1 VNVIDNFSEIFLK
14 HVIVTLLAVSMFS
27 LGSGTEIESGYI
39 QVTSTGT
46 LTEEIGFRP
55 DYIEF
60 ISAQQIESL
69 DFENRVAT
77 NRNCPQ
83 NVNGWSEGSVIFDG
97 AGVDKQFSIG
107 AFRNSDSTNS
117 HRVASSTSHVI
128 KSVYTGRN
136 GGQCGE
142 LRISV
147 TQPLSSGFEAEI
159 ESRYGQYDEIVR
171 YKAYQFPDNMEFEAG
186 MVKISS
192 TGSIDVNTGFSPANI
207 HIRAGQQINGKNVE
221 RSFQPNDP
229 EPDNTLGRSKG
240 YATLDQTGN
249 VIDQQSIGTASSSDS
264 TNAHRSIASDNYV
277 LNTAY
282 VGQDGNLF
290 GRLRAS
296 ITGADTTGFN
306 MQVDDK
312 WSQTDEVFLYRAWSE
327 SYYDFDIGYRVINSE
342 GSQSFDTGFEPD
354 AIDIY
359 SEQQID
365 SINQEVVTPTNS
377 GCANAGGWSNGF
389 YETDDFTQWSMG
401 MGRTSD
407 SQNSHRQGASTSL
420 ALNNMYSGQNGGDC
434 GNFEGRVTGV
444 YNSGFTMDFSF
455 DNNFNNNY
463 REEMVYYRAFN
474 FQIAPPQADQIW
486 FTNHSGQHAFT
497 VEANFSEGSNDI
509 DSCNLNV
516 EDEDG
521 NSVIYDESDG
531 VEAIQV
537 DDTTSRCVYDRIRYD
552 DHPSWETKH
561 HNNDELVNLTVNV
574 EASDVDGQSA
584 SIEGY
589 NTFPNKEPEINQ
601 LSYSNYTSIHGFNVS
616 AEIVD
621 EDSINP
627 EEIESCT
634 FKFSDDDGKSVYK
647 TGSIDYSYG
656 NQDEAVCNYSNIN
669 SSMNLGNPPG
679 FEVLE
684 DIDIEVN
691 VTDHHGKNDSMTGTH
706 PVPNSVPNA
715 FDPYPRDGYIV
726 TGDEDQDV
734 YVGIDVT
741 DPEADPLTI
750 YYFNDSGQLIEKVET
765 STGNRVSVLYPG
777 TEVGQKHDWSVKVGD
792 TYENYSTSIFSFTK
806 TTRFAYRTQP
816 RIDYSYSDVIMSENG
831 TKSIHF
837 IAENRISE
845 TKNLKSYISGINA
858 SFEQNQQNTI
868 DYEVE
873 GNSEKEFL
881 IRIEPNSLG
890 DKKLVITTEN
900 QQFGVNTT
908 TEIPVTVKNYNDV
921 SQTSEVPGIGSIQL
935 LMLLLVSAYLYSARL

>member
-1 VNVIDNFSEIFLK
+1 MI
-14 HVIVTLLAVSMFS
+14 S
-27 LGSGTEIESGYI
+27 LGSSTEIESGYI
-39 QVTSTGT
+39 QASSTGT
-46 LTEEIGFRP
+46 VTEDIGFRP

-69 DFENRVAT
+69 DFESNVAT

-83 NVNGWSEGSVIFDG
+83 NVNGWSEGSVIFDDS
-97 AGVDKQFSIG
+97 GVDKQFSIG

-128 KSVYTGRN
+128 KNVYTGRN
-136 GGQCGE
+136 GGECGE

-147 TQPLSSGFEAEI
+147 NRPLSNGFEAEI
-159 ESRYGQYDEIVR
+159 ESQYGQYNEIVR

-186 MVKISS
+186 MVKVSS

-221 RSFQPNDP
+221 RSFDPNDP

-240 YATLDQTGN
+240 YATLDNVGN

-296 ITGADTTGFN
+296 ITGADSTGFN
-306 MQVDDK
+306 VQVDDK

-327 SYYDFDIGYRVINSE
+327 SYYDFDIGYRVISSE

-365 SINQEVVTPTNS
+365 SINQEVVTPTNN
-377 GCANAGGWSNGF
+377 GCSNAGGWSNGF
-389 YETDDFTQWSMG
+389 YEADDLKQWSMG

-434 GNFEGRVTGV
+434 GNFEGQVTGV
-444 YNSGFTMDFSF
+444 YNTGFTMDFSF
-455 DNNFNNNY
+455 DNNFQNRY
-463 REEMVYYRAFN
+463 GEEMVYYRAFN
-474 FQIAPPQADQIW
+474 FQIAPPQTDSIW
-486 FTNHSGQHAFT
+486 FTNQSGQHKFK

-509 DSCNLNV
+509 DSCEITAV
-516 EDEDG
+516 DDSG
-521 NSVIYDESDG
+521 NFVVYDQTDG
-531 VEAIQV
+531 VNAIQV
-537 DDTTSRCVYDRIRYD
+537 DDTTSRCVYDGIKYD
-552 DHPSWETKH
+552 DHPSWQNRH
-561 HNNDELVNLTVNV
+561 HSNDELLNLSVNV
-574 EASDVDGQSA
+574 EARDVDGQKA

-589 NTFPNKEPEINQ
+589 NTFPNTEPVVNQ
-601 LSYSNYTSIHGFNVS
+601 LSYSNYTSIHGFNVT
-616 AEIVD
+616 AEVVD
-621 EDSINP
+621 DDSINP
-627 EEIESCT
+627 EELKSCK
-634 FKFSDDDGKSVYK
+634 FKFSDDDGNSVYK
-647 TGSIDYSYG
+647 TGVIDYSFG
-656 NQDEAVCNYSNIN
+656 TVDEAVCKYSNIN

-684 DIDIEVN
+684 KIDVEVN
-691 VTDHHGKNDSMTGTH
+691 ITDHHGKKDSFEGSH
-706 PVPNSVPNA
+706 RVPNSVPKGFNP
-715 FDPYPRDGYIV
+715 DPSDGDIV
-726 TGDEDQDV
+726 TGNKDQEI
-734 YVGIDVT
+734 YIGIDVADT
-741 DPEADPLTI
+741 EADPLTV
-750 YYFNDSGQLIEKVET
+750 YYFNGSDQLIDKVAT

-777 TEVGQKHDWSVKVGD
+777 TEVGNTHDWRIKVGD
-792 TYENYSTSIFSFTK
+792 TYENYSNTFSFTK

-816 RIDYSYSDVIMSENG
+816 SIEYSYSDVIMRQNG
-831 TKSIHF
+831 TKSIYF
-837 IAENRISE
+837 RAENRISE
-845 TKNLKSYISGINA
+845 PKDLKTYISGINA
-858 SFEQNQQNTI
+858 TFAKNQQKVI

-873 GNSEKEFL
+873 GNSERQFL
-881 IRIEPNSLG
+881 VTLEPSSIG
-890 DKKLVITTEN
+890 QKDLVLTTEN
-900 QQFGVNTT
+900 QRFGVNTT
-908 TEIPVTVKNYNDV
+908 TKIPVTVKNYNDV
-921 SQTSEVPGIGSIQL
+921 SQTSEVPGIGSFQL